1 MDELRESSENK
12 NIITFRNLLD
22 EENEF
27 ENSFGIPTHA
37 FWTALV
43 YVMIFTVISKA
54 LGEKKTKMLGKNEV
68 RYLCAVVPCTVF
80 KRENLESH
88 SHAIYKGYQ
97 NFSLVISGHH
107 GDKDMTKD

>member
-1 MDELRESSENK
+1 
-12 NIITFRNLLD
+12 
-22 EENEF
+22 
-27 ENSFGIPTHA
+27 
-37 FWTALV
+37 
-43 YVMIFTVISKA
+43 
-54 LGEKKTKMLGKNEV
+54 MLGKNEV

-97 NFSLVISGHH
+97 NLLLVISGHH

>member
-1 MDELRESSENK
+1 
-12 NIITFRNLLD
+12 
-22 EENEF
+22 
-27 ENSFGIPTHA
+27 
-37 FWTALV
+37 
-43 YVMIFTVISKA
+43 MIFTVISKA

-97 NFSLVISGHH
+97 NLLLVISGHH
-107 GDKDMTKD
+107 GDKD